1 MEKDTIFLYA
11 IAVAAICFALA
22 NAFQFWVKRGRTA
35 QASGI
40 ISSIK
45 MPNAE
50 MAKAR
55 NSKWA
60 EITYTVDGKAY
71 RSKNRIQVSMA
82 SQIGDSVTVRYDME
96 HPEKLYSFSVSRIII
111 SLLVAVICVL
121 TAFFKFA

>member
-1 MEKDTIFLYA
+1 MKKDEMILYA
-11 IAVAAICFALA
+11 IAAAAACFALV
-22 NAFQFWVKRGRTA
+22 NAFMLLLKYGKTA
-35 QASGI
+35 QTTGI

-60 EITYTVDGKAY
+60 EITYTVDGKTY

-82 SQIGDSVTVRYDME
+82 SQVGDSITVRYDME

-111 SLLVAVICVL
+111 SLLVAAICGL
-121 TAFFKFA
+121 AAFFKLA

>member
-1 MEKDTIFLYA
+1 MGKDTVFLYA
-11 IAVAAICFALA
+11 IAAVAVCFALV
-22 NAFQFWVKRGRTA
+22 NALLLLVKRGKTA
-35 QASGI
+35 QTIGT

-50 MAKAR
+50 TAKAR

-60 EITYTVDGKAY
+60 EITYTVDGKTY

-96 HPEKLYSFSVSRIII
+96 HPEKLYSFSDSRIWPHF
-111 SLLVAVICVL
+111 SN
-121 TAFFKFA
+121 

>member
-1 MEKDTIFLYA
+1 MGKDTIFLYA
-11 IAVAAICFALA
+11 IAVAAVCFALT
-22 NAFQFWVKRGRTA
+22 NAFQFLLKRGRTA
-35 QASGI
+35 QAAGI

-60 EITYTVDGKAY
+60 EITYTVNGKTY
-71 RSKNRIQVSMA
+71 RSENRIQVSMA
-82 SQIGDSVTVRYDME
+82 SQVGDSVTVRYDVE

-121 TAFFKFA
+121 AAFFKLV

>member
-11 IAVAAICFALA
+11 IAVAAVCFALA
-22 NAFQFWVKRGRTA
+22 NAFQFLLKRGKTERTT
-35 QASGI
+35 GI

-45 MPNAE
+45 MPNVE

-60 EITYTVDGKAY
+60 EITYTVDGKDY
-71 RSKNRIQVSMA
+71 CSKNRIQVSMA
-82 SQIGDSVTVRYDME
+82 SQVGDSVTVRYDMR
-96 HPEKLYSFSVSRIII
+96 HPEKLYSFSVSRITI

-121 TAFFKFA
+121 AALFKLV

>member
-11 IAVAAICFALA
+11 IAAAAICFALA
-22 NAFQFWVKRGRTA
+22 NAFQFLLKHGRTA
-35 QASGI
+35 QAAGT

-71 RSKNRIQVSMA
+71 CSKNRIQASMT
-82 SQIGDSVTVRYDME
+82 SQVGDSVTVRYDME

-111 SLLVAVICVL
+111 SLLIAVICVL
-121 TAFFKFA
+121 AAFFKLA

>member
-1 MEKDTIFLYA
+1 MGKDTIFLYA
-11 IAVAAICFALA
+11 IAVAAVCFALA
-22 NAFQFWVKRGRTA
+22 NAFQFLLKRGRTA
-35 QASGI
+35 QAAGI

-60 EITYTVDGKAY
+60 EITYIVNGKTY

-82 SQIGDSVTVRYDME
+82 SQVGDSVTVRYDVE

-121 TAFFKFA
+121 AAFFKLV

>member
-1 MEKDTIFLYA
+1 MGKDTFFLYA
-11 IAVAAICFALA
+11 IAAVAVCFALA
-22 NAFQFWVKRGRTA
+22 NALPFLLKRGKTV
-35 QASGI
+35 QTTGT

-60 EITYTVDGKAY
+60 EITYTVAGKAY
-71 RSKNRIQVSMA
+71 CSKNRIQVSMA
-82 SQIGDSVTVRYDME
+82 SQIGDSVTVRYDMD

-111 SLLVAVICVL
+111 SLLVAAICVL
-121 TAFFKFA
+121 AAFFKLV

>member
-1 MEKDTIFLYA
+1 MGKDTIFLYA
-11 IAVAAICFALA
+11 IAVAAVCFALA
-22 NAFQFWVKRGRTA
+22 NAFQFLLKRGRTA
-35 QASGI
+35 QAAGI

-60 EITYTVDGKAY
+60 EITYTVNGKTY
-71 RSKNRIQVSMA
+71 RSENRIQVSMA
-82 SQIGDSVTVRYDME
+82 SQVGDSVTVRYDVE

-121 TAFFKFA
+121 AAFFKLV